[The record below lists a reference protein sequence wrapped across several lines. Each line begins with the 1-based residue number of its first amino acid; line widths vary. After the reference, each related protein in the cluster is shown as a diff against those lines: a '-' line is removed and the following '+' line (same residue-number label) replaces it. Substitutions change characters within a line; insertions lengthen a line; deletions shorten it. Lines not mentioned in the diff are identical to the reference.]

1 MVAVIDMEPI
11 RERFSAVAPFLDER
25 GRRLVAAAEAFA
37 AGYGGI
43 AAVATA
49 TGMAPSTIGRGL
61 KELAQDEPSER
72 VRRPGAGRK
81 PAIAKDPRLL
91 PDLEALVEPTTR
103 GDPQAPLRWTCKSV
117 RRLAQA
123 LQAQGHQVSRTLV
136 AELLNAAGY
145 SLQGNRKTKEGDS
158 HPDRDAQFADINTQ
172 VATALAEQQPV
183 ISVDTKKK
191 ELVGD
196 FRNHGREYRP
206 QGYPE
211 EVRVH
216 DFLIKERGRAV
227 PYGVYDLAANSG
239 WVSVGVDH
247 DTAAFAVN
255 SIRQWWRNVG
265 RVRYPNATR
274 LLITA
279 TPAPAKAGGGGSN
292 GSRVRLWKRELQKL
306 ANELG
311 LDIVVSHLPPGTS
324 KWNKIGVS
332 RTRRQRKEMWSCPR
346 DEGWPLEAG
355 SQVQASNHCKLRSS
369 RAMVVSVA
377 AKGGTTSRQVGSGE
391 ASASK
396 PLITCAKSIDDVK
409 TGGVIFSRDK
419 LGGCPEDCPSGIRH
433 VSGAKPDQ
441 ALVRNVRTCR
451 ADGKGDVQAAETART
466 RVPMRGTGAERPI
479 VGLKVV

>member
-1 MVAVIDMEPI
+1 MIDIEPI

-49 TGMAPSTIGRGL
+49 TGVAPSTIGRGL

-81 PAIAKDPRLL
+81 KTIAKDQTLL
-91 PDLEALVEPTTR
+91 SDLEALVEPTTC
-103 GDPQAPLRWTCKSV
+103 GDPESPLRWTCKSV
-117 RRLAQA
+117 RHLAQA
-123 LQAQGHQVSRTLV
+123 LQAQGHEVSRTLV
-136 AELLNAAGY
+136 AHLLNEMGY
-145 SLQGNRKTKEGDS
+145 SLQGNRKTMEGDS
-158 HPDRDAQFADINTQ
+158 HPDRDAQFGDINTQ
-172 VATALAEQQPV
+172 VTTALAEQQPA

-196 FRNHGREYRP
+196 FRNNGREYRP
-206 QGYPE
+206 QGNPA

-216 DFLIKERGRAV
+216 DFLIKELGRAV

-239 WVSVGVDH
+239 WVSVGVNH

-255 SIRQWWRNVG
+255 SIRQWWLTVG
-265 RVRYPNATR
+265 RTRYPAATR

-306 ANELG
+306 ANEIG

-324 KWNKIGVS
+324 KWNKIEHRLFSFISQNWRAQPLVS
-332 RTRRQRKEMWSCPR
+332 YRVIVELIS
-346 DEGWPLEAG
+346 A
-355 SQVQASNHCKLRSS
+355 
-369 RAMVVSVA
+369 
-377 AKGGTTSRQVGSGE
+377 TT
-391 ASASK
+391 
-396 PLITCAKSIDDVK
+396 TK
-409 TGGVIFSRDK
+409 TGLTVRCELDTGQY
-419 LGGCPEDCPSGIRH
+419 PSGIV
-433 VSGAKPDQ
+433 VSDAEMAGINIK
-441 ALVRNVRTCR
+441 R
-451 ADGKGDVQAAETART
+451 ADFHGEWNYTISPNDHPLNRAS
-466 RVPMRGTGAERPI
+466 I
-479 VGLKVV
+479 L